1 VAGELAPVSF
11 ARRLRQNARA
21 VFPAELRF
29 RHPWRA
35 YQGRILADFDRHLA
49 DGRFHV
55 VAAPGSGKTVLGLE
69 VVRRIGKPALVC
81 APTLALRS
89 QWIERL
95 CHQFLAGARPAWVS
109 EEIDAPALLT
119 FATYQALHARARR
132 GGVKALAR
140 TLRAAGVGTLV
151 FDEAHH
157 LKQEWW
163 RTLDALSRALR
174 GASVVALTATP
185 PYDVAQAEWN
195 RYSALAGMVDA
206 EISAAE
212 LVLAG
217 DLCPH
222 QDYVYLQRPTRREL
236 ARVVLFEQQVAS
248 FLGELGVERELAQA
262 LREHPALVEPAGH
275 IDALLDDAEYAL
287 ALAIFLRHAEGT
299 VPAPFLAALG
309 LERDALPP
317 LDAWWAER
325 LLQGVLFADARSFAA
340 HEPLLQGVRA
350 RLQQMGALERHRVH
364 LLSSPRNER
373 ALRASPAK
381 LRAVA
386 DIVEAESRSLGEG
399 LRLLVLTERIR
410 EHEPGANDG
419 APDGA
424 RRVGVVPLFDHLRR
438 LRIPHVR
445 LCAASGRVGVVPREI
460 AAELSEALASAASG
474 APSVVPL
481 PEAPEFSRVALSGE
495 GVAVFVRVVTRAF
508 QEGRL
513 TAIVGTTALLGEGW
527 DAPALNTLVLAT
539 TIGSYVSTNQSR
551 GRALRR
557 SPEDPLKTANIWH
570 PVCVDPRRLE
580 QDEGEWALLRRRFGT
595 FMGPGLETATVE
607 SGLARL
613 GLDGRLCAETVD
625 AVNAGMFRHA
635 EDREQMAEL
644 WRRALVPRGKGAA
657 RPVRETRLPRRSV
670 ARVSIPFL
678 PAQGR
683 LAGWLD
689 RWLLRRRIG
698 AVAHAVREGLLAA
711 GVTGPA
717 QGRVRLHVT
726 FGEGKLA
733 IQVVGM
739 EPREELIL
747 HQALQEVFCPL
758 HSPRYLLAGRRR
770 AYPVPKV
777 LGENRERADCLLHS
791 WQRRVGGARLIATR
805 TPEGKRL
812 LLRTVQRYLADH
824 CRERAETG
832 TRWVSG

>member
-1 VAGELAPVSF
+1 
-11 ARRLRQNARA
+11 
-21 VFPAELRF
+21 VFPAEFRF

-95 CHQFLAGARPAWVS
+95 CQQFLAGARPAWIS
-109 EEIDAPALLT
+109 ENVDAPALLT
-119 FATYQALHARARR
+119 FETYQALHARARK
-132 GGVKALAR
+132 GGVKALAG
-140 TLRAAGVGTLV
+140 TLRAAGVETLV

-174 GASVVALTATP
+174 GVSIVSLTATP
-185 PYDVAQAEWN
+185 PYDVSQGEWN
-195 RYSALAGMVDA
+195 RYSTLAGAVDA

-222 QDYVYLQRPTRREL
+222 QDYVYLQRPTTREL
-236 ARVVLFEQQVAS
+236 ARLAAFDRQVTS
-248 FLGELGVERELAQA
+248 FLGELSVDRELVQA
-262 LREHPALVEPAGH
+262 LRESPALVEPAGQ
-275 IDALLDDAEYAL
+275 IDALLGDAQYAL
-287 ALAIFLRHAEGT
+287 ALAVFLRHADGT
-299 VPAPFLAALG
+299 VPAPFLEALG
-309 LERDALPP
+309 LERDVLPP
-317 LDAWWAER
+317 FDAWWAER
-325 LLQGVLFADARSFAA
+325 LLQGVLFSDVRSFAA
-340 HEPLLQGVRA
+340 HDRILKGVRA
-350 RLQQMGALERHRVH
+350 RLQQMGALERRQVH
-364 LLSSPRNER
+364 LRSSPKNER

-381 LRAVA
+381 LRGVA

-410 EHEPGANDG
+410 EHEPGTSTG
-419 APDGA
+419 ASDGA
-424 RRVGVVPLFDHLRR
+424 RRVGVIPIFDHLRR
-438 LRIPHVR
+438 LRMPHVR
-445 LCAASGRVGVVPREI
+445 LCAASGRVGIVPRELAPELG
-460 AAELSEALASAASG
+460 AALALAS
-474 APSVVPL
+474 PSPSQIVAL

-495 GVAVFVRVVTRAF
+495 DVAVFVRVVTQAF

-539 TIGSYVSTNQSR
+539 TIGSYVSTNQTR

-570 PVCVDPRRLE
+570 PVCTDPRRLAR
-580 QDEGEWALLRRRFGT
+580 DEGELALLRRRFGT
-595 FMGPGLETATVE
+595 FMGPGLETPVVE

-613 GLDGRLCAETVD
+613 GLDGRLAAETVD
-625 AVNAGMFRHA
+625 AINAGMFRHA
-635 EDREQMAEL
+635 EDRQQMAEL
-644 WRRALVPRGKGAA
+644 WRRALLPRSKGTG

-670 ARVSIPFL
+670 ARVALPFL
-678 PAQGR
+678 PPQGR
-683 LAGWLD
+683 LSGWIE
-689 RWLLRRRIG
+689 RWRLRRRIT
-698 AVAHAVREGLLAA
+698 AVARALREGLIDA
-711 GVTGPA
+711 GVTRSSPA
-717 QGRVRLHVT
+717 RVTIRVT
-726 FGEGKLA
+726 FGAERLA
-733 IQVVGM
+733 IQVVGIDT
-739 EPREELIL
+739 REELLL
-747 HQALQEVFCPL
+747 HQALLEVFCPL
-758 HSPRYLLAGRRR
+758 LSPRYLLAGRRR

-777 LGENRERADCLLHS
+777 LGENRASAEALLRR
-791 WQRRVGGARLIATR
+791 WNRRVGASRLVPTR

-812 LLRTVQRYLADH
+812 LLRTIERYLANH
-824 CRERAETG
+824 CREPVATDV
-832 TRWVSG
+832 RWVSA